1 MNPKFGNASN
11 IPLRDL
17 PLGEHPKSFSKSKS
31 ICVSTW
37 RKSPW
42 IRAIWT
48 PPGGRKKGR
57 LCFIKRKDKRYISN
71 NRNFKQENIGF
82 LRRKRT
88 AAKTCG
94 LFLDSSL
101 VLCFSSLVSAESRD
115 PFPHSPP
122 AALLARADTLA
133 NGHAPA
139 HRALNDFA
147 FLAFTLHLHTQPS
160 DNLPVVSE
168 QKHDFNTS
176 PVKVKRVKP
185 SHLYLCS
192 SSYYPRKVK
201 R

>member
-1 MNPKFGNASN
+1 MAG
-11 IPLRDL
+11 I
-17 PLGEHPKSFSKSKS
+17 
-31 ICVSTW
+31 
-37 RKSPW
+37 
-42 IRAIWT
+42 
-48 PPGGRKKGR
+48 KGR
-57 LCFIKRKDKRYISN
+57 LCFIKRKGKGYISN
-71 NRNFKQENIGF
+71 NRNFKQKTSVLFEE
-82 LRRKRT
+82 KEHP
-88 AAKTCG
+88 AKTCG

-122 AALLARADTLA
+122 AALLARVDTLA

-176 PVKVKRVKP
+176 PVKAKRVKP
-185 SHLYLCS
+185 SPINAYS
-192 SSYYPRKVK
+192 STFYPAKVK